1 MSDVTTFI
9 VDVELAAKR
18 ILKEANRKQKDAARR
33 EEYEATRARK
43 LLTSASSKNNAHG
56 TALIP
61 SVTERLDKK
70 LGITTSISNSVDAG
84 AASQTLANTRVLQYS
99 IPRMVVTMG
108 TLKLDD
114 ADEGAGSDHTKPLIS
129 PRHLSP
135 IRTRG
140 EMKSDLVGTKKGRVQ
155 ARLEKS
161 PYVSGMYS
169 QSMKDLSTLKR
180 DASSGNTAEV
190 GNVDE
195 EAPGKQTDWAL
206 KQQVSAVFSGDV
218 RSPKPKPRPKHP
230 SDTQGP
236 IDWSSEGLRAKY
248 RGEEQREHAWQVFQ
262 DAKAYS
268 ATSFDES
275 GFVLP
280 MVEMDRHPVY
290 VLYYKLLERINEHSR
305 IRTRNRL
312 KMKRFVMD
320 VQEVWLS
327 YLQHLA
333 EHQDNVD
340 LCSSKRESKSLKS
353 TLQTIPSNN
362 KHQLQRESSGFNPE
376 PINNP
381 SKVVHRRDLS
391 DDEEE
396 EEERD
401 TEGLGLRRRRD
412 VEAVLNMKH
421 QIPSVSQKRALEG
434 AFVTAE
440 TSAFPPSS
448 VQVVRSSVPPA
459 VPSIPSAEPFTLENL
474 QLGRMISCAN
484 GEQVL
489 LYIDRMIPPKPP
501 VLKRRAVKRGL
512 ISGLENGGET
522 CILHEKDLNFIREEC
537 PGIKITTLR
546 SFDCNISEVVLPT
559 EPVGASVWRMTF
571 SRMEDGH
578 TRQYYATESFV
589 DFFVSAAQG
598 DINALSCVAR
608 EDRSEEEVEILKA
621 HLNINWGRMD
631 VPAEVVVHLI
641 RPKSFD
647 PSLSKSL
654 GFEAIR
660 DLARVVVTAKLEGD
674 FAHIAPLQLVVS
686 AVEFLAAVGAPY
698 EAPNGAF
705 SQIISSDPRCIG
717 VSLPP
722 PWWQLNDDESNIYA
736 VNIHHFERFLS
747 LVVIP
752 VGDESR
758 HSGNPEPMGLCL
770 IEDANRIVNPSTGMP
785 EVTKDPLSN
794 IRATSYAHYL
804 TNLAHVN
811 FETLEATFDFT
822 QKDTSSRVE
831 LTSINWRDTLA
842 VASGGAEI
850 GQLFRRP
857 RFQATLTMLNAAW
870 VKDDDDSLN
879 FVTKKFGTPYYSL
892 EDICDDM
899 LSLSMRV
906 TGASNRT
913 KLIPGSFEC
922 NVNRALWFSYPLYP
936 EKTRVV
942 ANLFRD
948 KNISSTDSVIIN
960 VALALDTCI
969 LAPIQLVFDPSAE
982 TPVRAPK
989 EPAPVCYL
997 SKVTGPAL
1005 KLLQEKLKSPIE
1017 DRPSH
1022 TIMIYSAAAVEGS
1035 DYIIPTGPKPP
1046 PGMLRKLPFM
1056 DDHGFRNKTV
1066 ESLLQVDVELPT
1078 IVFGVTKMAALPN
1091 TTGVHT
1097 RNVWHDVVAVTDQI
1111 NRLRTSKDYLYIL
1124 HNSDHH
1130 GTNIPGTYRIR
1141 MHNENFGFL
1150 ESSSLEVFQKK
1161 YDAIAEARAKLS
1173 RQIALDAK
1181 IEKSEVNATFVS
1193 FIHDIFSL
1201 TS

>member
-9 VDVELAAKR
+9 VGVELAAKR
-18 ILKEANRKQKDAARR
+18 ILKDANRKQKDAARR
-33 EEYEATRARK
+33 EEYEATKARK
-43 LLTSASSKNNAHG
+43 LLNSASSKHSAHG

-70 LGITTSISNSVDAG
+70 LGITTSMSTSVDAG

-108 TLKLDD
+108 TVKLDD
-114 ADEGAGSDHTKPLIS
+114 ADEGTGSDQTKPLIS

-135 IRTRG
+135 IRSRG
-140 EMKSDLVGTKKGRVQ
+140 EMKGDLMGTKKSRVQ

-180 DASSGNTAEV
+180 DAPGGNTAKV

-218 RSPKPKPRPKHP
+218 RSPKPKPRPKNP
-230 SDTQGP
+230 SDAQGP

-262 DAKAYS
+262 DAQAYS
-268 ATSFDES
+268 TTSFDES

-290 VLYYKLLERINEHSR
+290 VLYYKLLERMNEGSR
-305 IRTRNRL
+305 MRTRNRL

-327 YLQHLA
+327 NLQHLA

-340 LCSSKRESKSLKS
+340 LSSSKRESKTMKS
-353 TLQTIPSNN
+353 TLQTIPSTN
-362 KHQLQRESSGFNPE
+362 KLQLQRESLGFNPD
-376 PINNP
+376 PINHP
-381 SKVVHRRDLS
+381 SKVMHRRDLS

-396 EEERD
+396 EEDRE
-401 TEGLGLRRRRD
+401 ESSGLRRRRD
-412 VEAVLNMKH
+412 VEAVLNMSD

-434 AFVTAE
+434 AFLTAE
-440 TSAFPPSS
+440 TSAFPHPSA
-448 VQVVRSSVPPA
+448 QVFRSSVAPA

-474 QLGRMISCAN
+474 QIGRMISCAD

-489 LYIDRMIPPKPP
+489 LYIDRMLPPKPP

-512 ISGLENGGET
+512 GPGLDNTGET

-546 SFDCNISEVVLPT
+546 SFDYNISEVVLPA
-559 EPVGASVWRMTF
+559 EPVGAAVWRMTF
-571 SRMEDGH
+571 SRMEDGR

-589 DFFVSAAQG
+589 DFFVSGALG
-598 DINALSCVAR
+598 DANALSSVAR
-608 EDRSEEEVEILKA
+608 EERGEEEVEILKT

-631 VPAEVVVHLI
+631 VPAEVIVHLI

-647 PSLSKSL
+647 PIANKNL
-654 GFEAIR
+654 GFEDIR
-660 DLARVVVTAKLEGD
+660 DLARVVVTAKLEED
-674 FAHIAPLQLVVS
+674 FAHIAPLQFVVN

-705 SQIISSDPRCIG
+705 SKVISSDPRCIG
-717 VSLPP
+717 VALPP
-722 PWWQLNDDESNIYA
+722 PWWQLNDDESNSYA
-736 VNIHHFERFLS
+736 VNIHHFERFLA

-770 IEDANRIVNPSTGMP
+770 IEDANRIVNPDTGMP

-794 IRATSYAHYL
+794 IRAASYAHYL
-804 TNLAHVN
+804 TNLANVDFN
-811 FETLEATFDFT
+811 TLEATFEYT
-822 QKDTSSRVE
+822 RMDTSRRVE
-831 LTSINWRDTLA
+831 LTTINWRDTLA
-842 VASGGAEI
+842 VASGGAEV

-870 VKDDDDSLN
+870 VKDDEDALN
-879 FVTKKFGTPYYSL
+879 FVTKKFGTPYSSL

-913 KLIPGSFEC
+913 KLVPGSFEC
-922 NVNRALWFSYPLYP
+922 NSNRALWFSYPLYP

-960 VALALDTCI
+960 VALALDTSI

-982 TPVRAPK
+982 IPVRAPK

-997 SKVTGPAL
+997 SKVTSPAL
-1005 KLLQEKLKSPIE
+1005 KLFQEKFNSPIE

-1022 TIMIYSAAAVEGS
+1022 TIMIYSNAAVEGS
-1035 DYIIPTGPKPP
+1035 DYVIPTGPKPP
-1046 PGMLRKLPFM
+1046 PGMLRKLPFL

-1097 RNVWHDVVAVTDQI
+1097 RSVWHDIVAVTDQI

-1124 HNSDHH
+1124 RNSDHH

-1150 ESSSLEVFQKK
+1150 ESSSLEVYQKK
-1161 YDAIAEARAKLS
+1161 YDAIAEARAKLA

-1181 IEKSEVNATFVS
+1181 IENSEVGY
-1193 FIHDIFSL
+1193 SL
-1201 TS
+1201 TIFIYIMFFP